1 MLIDTGSDI
10 SILKVDSLHDDVT
23 IYCGEQYKLTL
34 TGISGKITTLGEA
47 DCHIMVNDEIIEH
60 TVHIVPVDF
69 QLQADGIIGIDLLNR
84 LGATIYCKEKIIEIG
99 KLKSERL
106 APHNKV
112 QISTEHLNSEE
123 KFEVIE
129 LCNKYKDVFRK
140 LDQQLSCT
148 NTLKHEI
155 PVSPDHPPVNQR
167 PYRLPEAQKP
177 LVEQHIQEMK
187 VNGIIRDSTS
197 PWNSPIV
204 IVPKKGGKTR
214 FCTDYRKLNEITKG
228 DAHPLPNIT
237 EILDQLGGMQYFLT
251 LDLSSGFHQIE
262 IMKRIKKRQPL
273 AHPKDILST
282 NTCRLD

>member
-1 MLIDTGSDI
+1 M
-10 SILKVDSLHDDVT
+10 
-23 IYCGEQYKLTL
+23 
-34 TGISGKITTLGEA
+34 
-47 DCHIMVNDEIIEH
+47 
-60 TVHIVPVDF
+60 
-69 QLQADGIIGIDLLNR
+69 LNR

-99 KLKSERL
+99 KLKSESL

-112 QISTEHLNSEE
+112 QRSTEHLNSEE

-237 EILDQLGGMQYFLT
+237 EILDQLGGMQYFST

-262 IMKRIKKRQPL
+262 IKEEDKEKT
-273 AHPKDILST
+273 AFST
-282 NTCRLD
+282 PQGHF